1 MYTLEQIAA
10 LRKRCN
16 DLQLLGR
23 EVLEKYTDEEL
34 QVICNGIG
42 PDAFPA
48 GVRKFVT
55 SIHPTLECCA
65 FIHDVEW
72 YEATGTKEHF
82 TASND
87 RYAQNGIILAKAEY
101 AWCNPVRY
109 IVIAQGYRHAR
120 TCQLCGWEAY
130 LSCYE
135 QGGGN
140 ACG

>member
-1 MYTLEQIAA
+1 MYTLERIAA
-10 LRKRCN
+10 LRKRCI

-42 PDAFPA
+42 PSAFPA

-55 SIHPTLECCA
+55 SIHPTLECSS

-72 YEATGTKEHF
+72 FEANGTKEHF

-87 RYAQNGIILAKAEY
+87 RYAANGVILAKAEY
-101 AWCNPVRY
+101 AWYNPVRY
-109 IVIAQGYRHAR
+109 IVIVQGYRHAS
-120 TCQLCGWEAY
+120 TCQLFGWEAY
-130 LSCYE
+130 LSCFDK
-135 QGGGN
+135 GGGN
-140 ACG
+140 ECG